1 VSDGGGIPRH
11 LRFRPNPDTDGAFE
25 QKEGAPIPVSAPDW
39 DRALDLLRKIN
50 TLPNASGKRISSI
63 LVEDGFEPWW
73 YGQDRLLRF
82 YLVPLTQLF
91 PLLMAAEGMK
101 SIRVENAPPD
111 LERVL
116 RAVGGKMGFPAM
128 EGTAPPQ
135 PKGSIGKWAM
145 LALTFFSLMVFRIA
159 GRDTLFYIIDHVSP
173 GLRQDFRF
181 TPLYR
186 ELDRSG
192 FRYAEYAHT
201 LSPYQALKN
210 FFRRGRPV
218 FFLEAAD
225 FWAQLAGERPVVPAV
240 EIPVQGSDILEDRAL
255 RALVPVVMEGCAQSV
270 ARQRMLKRALRFQ
283 RVRRALIF
291 DDNRH
296 NHELV
301 AACISLGIPVLGFQ
315 HGVFNKFHAGLMAYG
330 FSGARR
336 HAFDRYGVWSGLFR
350 DRLLRDTAL
359 YTSDQVF
366 VAGPVRPPDVST
378 SSPDRP
384 KKESGPGGTIRV
396 LVVSEPLARKHEVA
410 AFLQTLLKDPRFEL
424 YLKLRP
430 GESEKSLEEY
440 SLPASRVHLLQTG
453 TVYEAFAQVDVAV
466 GSYSSVLYEA
476 ALTGI
481 PIVWM
486 KTTRAYGREL
496 VEEGIAEAAEK
507 PEAMP
512 AAVLKAFALPDTERR
527 RRREHLWGIE
537 IQNGAASLVQALQQ
551 LGGS

>member
-1 VSDGGGIPRH
+1 MSDGGGIPRH
-11 LRFRPNPDTDGAFE
+11 LRFRPNPDTDGEFE
-25 QKEGAPIPVSAPDW
+25 QTEGASIPVSAPDW
-39 DRALDLLRKIN
+39 DRALDLLRRMN
-50 TLPNASGKRISSI
+50 TLTDASGKRISSI
-63 LVEDGFEPWW
+63 PVEDGFEPWW

-91 PLLMAAEGMK
+91 PLLKAADGMK
-101 SIRVENAPPD
+101 SIRIENAPPD

-116 RAVGGKMGFPAM
+116 RAISGKMGFASL
-128 EGTAPPQ
+128 EGDMLPP
-135 PKGSIGKWAM
+135 PKGSIGKWAV
-145 LALTFFSLMVFRIA
+145 LALAFFSLALFRIA
-159 GRDTLFYIIDHVSP
+159 SRDTLLYIIDHVSP

-186 ELDRSG
+186 ELDRCG

-225 FWAQLAGERPVVPAV
+225 FWAQLSGERIVVPAV
-240 EIPVQGSDILEDRAL
+240 EMPAMGSNVLEERAL
-255 RALVPVVMEGCAQSV
+255 RALVPVVMEGCRQSV

-283 RVRRALIF
+283 RVRRAVVF

-330 FSGARR
+330 FSGARA
-336 HAFDRYGVWSGLFR
+336 HAFNRYGVWSDLFR

-366 VAGPVRPPDVST
+366 VSGPLRPPDVSPP
-378 SSPDRP
+378 SLDRH
-384 KKESGPGGTIRV
+384 KKESDPRGKIRI
-396 LVVSEPLARKHEVA
+396 LVVSEPLARKREVA
-410 AFLQTLLKDPRFEL
+410 AFIQTLLEDPRFEL
-424 YLKLRP
+424 VLKLRP
-430 GESEKSLEEY
+430 GESGKSLEEY
-440 SLPASRVHLLQTG
+440 SLPASRVRLLQTG
-453 TVYEAFAQVDVAV
+453 TVYEAFAQVDLAV

-496 VEEGIAEAAEK
+496 VEEGLAEAADR
-507 PEAMP
+507 PEEMP
-512 AAVLKAFALPDTERR
+512 AAVLRAFALPDAERR
-527 RRREHLWGIE
+527 RRRERLWGGE
-537 IQNGAASLVQALQQ
+537 IRNGAASLVQALQQ
-551 LGGS
+551 LGDR